1 LSLTNAKAQAT
12 SLPQLCGKLT
22 LTKERKMDQKIYYS
36 VDEETGE
43 INLDLYAME
52 EEAIEK
58 LKEANP
64 GKKVTSVYAS

>member
-1 LSLTNAKAQAT
+1 MKENIRHSLMK
-12 SLPQLCGKLT
+12 
-22 LTKERKMDQKIYYS
+22 QKIYYS